1 MTLFCTLLN
10 SEERDLSLY
19 ISRFIFRIILELSF
33 FCYFVC
39 NLHETA
45 VICLKLT
52 NANDYMES
60 FSYVNFTVRIP
71 LIWNIWLRN
80 YISAAKWKL
89 NKNEQPQTTRNTEV
103 RMMEHKAIRNTFVY
117 ISLQDTSVL
126 QFLSLILYSSGCCN
140 VFGVEWHW
148 KLCYRATTNC
158 QIK

>member
-1 MTLFCTLLN
+1 MHRAKQRPLISRTWSIASNARQRRQSKVIVRFASDVKVLIRSQFKIYFDVAIFQKNKKIDWVGLTLFCTLLN
-10 SEERDLSLY
+10 SEERDLSLH

-33 FCYFVC
+33 LCYFVC

-80 YISAAKWKL
+80 YISAAKWR
-89 NKNEQPQTTRNTEV
+89 E
-103 RMMEHKAIRNTFVY
+103 
-117 ISLQDTSVL
+117 
-126 QFLSLILYSSGCCN
+126 
-140 VFGVEWHW
+140 
-148 KLCYRATTNC
+148 
-158 QIK
+158 IK